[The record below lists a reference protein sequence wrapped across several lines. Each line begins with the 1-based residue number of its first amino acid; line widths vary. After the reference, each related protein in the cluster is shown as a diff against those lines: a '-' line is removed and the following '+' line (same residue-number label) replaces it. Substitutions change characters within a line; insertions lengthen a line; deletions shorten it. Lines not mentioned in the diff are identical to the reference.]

1 MYFLKLLQVLKTDAE
16 ELVSRSYWDTLRRN
30 TSQALFSDLAE
41 VQLNL
46 KQDVVLFAVLYIW
59 SSFHFRVTMMKPAI
73 ILYFPFS
80 PVKQ

>member
-46 KQDVVLFAVLYIW
+46 KQDVVLFAVL
-59 SSFHFRVTMMKPAI
+59 
-73 ILYFPFS
+73 
-80 PVKQ
+80 